1 VLHFIFW
8 LHAGQAPEEVE
19 MGHGQIVTDPWSG
32 PKELSGSS
40 VGNLMVV
47 DSVVLLRNALI
58 LTGLLMQIE
67 YKILSGDDD
76 GL

>member
-1 VLHFIFW
+1 
-8 LHAGQAPEEVE
+8 
-19 MGHGQIVTDPWSG
+19 MGHGRIVTDHG
-32 PKELSGSS
+32 PGRKSCLYRL

-47 DSVVLLRNALI
+47 GSVVLLRNALI
-58 LTGLLMQIE
+58 STGLLMQIE